1 IYLNI
6 LLSIVILLST
16 VFVVEEIFVLLNAS
30 GKILELCISYYSIRV
45 WGFPL
50 TLFVFAVMGIFRG
63 LQNTFYPM
71 LIAITGA
78 VLNIVLDLILVY
90 GVEGLNS
97 PMYLEGAAWASLIA
111 QGIMALMAFVLLITK
126 TNISLA
132 LKFPLN
138 QELGRLVVMSLNLF
152 VRAIA
157 L

>member
-63 LQNTFYPM
+63 LQNTYYPM
-71 LIAITGA
+71 VIALTGA
-78 VLNIVLDLILVY
+78 GLNIVLDLTLVF
-90 GVEGLNS
+90 GVEGLIS
-97 PMYLEGAAWASLIA
+97 PMNLEGAAWASLIA
-111 QGIMALMAFVLLITK
+111 QAVMALMALVFLITK
-126 TNISLA
+126 THISLT
-132 LKFPLN
+132 LKLPLHP
-138 QELGRLVVMSLNLF
+138 ELRRLVVMS
-152 VRAIA
+152 
-157 L
+157 